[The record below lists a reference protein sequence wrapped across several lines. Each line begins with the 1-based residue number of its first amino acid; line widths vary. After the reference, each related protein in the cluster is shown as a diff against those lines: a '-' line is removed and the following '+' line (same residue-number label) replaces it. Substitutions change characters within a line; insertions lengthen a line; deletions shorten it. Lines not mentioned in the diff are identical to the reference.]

1 MEQEIEEF
9 NLEDLPTFLHYVL
22 DEVELICYEEPA
34 IISKLETHLT
44 VIDKV
49 VGLLRLLSL
58 PGVPSDAETNDLEHL
73 KELSVVFANIFSEV
87 QHLYQHYPYDQ
98 PQL

>member
-22 DEVELICYEEPA
+22 DEVELIYCEEPA

-73 KELSVVFANIFSEV
+73 KELSVVSQIFFAKCNS
-87 QHLYQHYPYDQ
+87 LYQHYP
-98 PQL
+98 